1 MTSARMALWIVI
13 NNLKRIETMAKK
25 RKYTVKVKYTVYDYY
40 TVNATSKEQAM
51 EQALEDA
58 QEDSLNDFMQE
69 DEGMAV
75 VTMVDGKSVESEKK
89 DDEMEVLVVYDH
101 EDGSR
106 NNLATMKSCDWTGDK
121 TEAMH
126 KFLLDQYEAWLDVC
140 DDKKRDEYL
149 EEIKEAA
156 DLLSVGQSADCCGDS
171 LYWETVTHI

>member
-1 MTSARMALWIVI
+1 
-13 NNLKRIETMAKK
+13 MAKK
-25 RKYTVKVKYTVYDYY
+25 RQYTVKVMYTVYDYY

-69 DEGMAV
+69 DEGTAV

-89 DDEMEVLVVYDH
+89 DDEMEVLVAYDD

-106 NNLATMKSCDWTGDK
+106 HNLATMKSSDWTGDK

-126 KFLLDQYEAWLDVC
+126 KFLLEHYEAWLDH
-140 DDKKRDEYL
+140 DDFDDEKRNEYL

-156 DLLSVGQSADCCGDS
+156 DLLSVGRSADCCGDS